1 VKPTAVRVDESKELL
16 TKMHEL
22 LDDYDG
28 DECVAVMMWLL
39 GLMGAGVVDA
49 GEMTKEQMMK
59 HFVSGISA
67 ALDINLALEKHD
79 GTCH

>member
-1 VKPTAVRVDESKELL
+1 
-16 TKMHEL
+16 MHEL

-39 GLMGAGVVDA
+39 GVMGAGVIEE
-49 GEMTKEQMMK
+49 GEMTKEQMMR

-67 ALDINLALEKHD
+67 ALDINLASKEQLMKDLLESHD

>member
-1 VKPTAVRVDESKELL
+1 MKPTAVRVDESKELL
-16 TKMHEL
+16 TRMHDL

-39 GLMGAGVVDA
+39 GVMGAGVIEE
-49 GEMTKEQMMK
+49 GEMTKEEMMR
-59 HFVSGISA
+59 HFVSGISS
-67 ALDINLALEKHD
+67 ALDINLALENQD

>member
-16 TKMHEL
+16 TRMHEL

-28 DECVAVMMWLL
+28 EECVAVMMWLL

-49 GEMTKEQMMK
+49 GETTKEEIMR

-67 ALDINLALEKHD
+67 ALDINLALEKPD

>member
-1 VKPTAVRVDESKELL
+1 MKPTSVRVDESKELL
-16 TKMHEL
+16 TKMHDL

-39 GLMGAGVVDA
+39 GVMGAGVIEE
-49 GEMTKEQMMK
+49 GEMTKEQMMG
-59 HFVSGISA
+59 HFVSGISS
-67 ALDINLALEKHD
+67 ALDINLALEDRD